1 MVRVYFESYLH
12 AELVATFETEELYNQ
27 CLPMLEAE
35 AKKQRMTV
43 TETIDET
50 FDVKILWG
58 SSPEDDA
65 ELDHQSFNSQAEL
78 DAYMKG
84 VESAEGWMG
93 YEVMT
98 DKEFAKWRKD
108 RGIEPETYI
117 DSGHA
122 EGTFEYSRSEAIAKI
137 KEIAKQD
144 SEFNW
149 DIYNMS
155 EDDVLEIGHNHYSIN
170 LK

>member
-1 MVRVYFESYLH
+1 MVRVYFESNSH

-27 CLPMLEAE
+27 CLPILEAE
-35 AKKQRMTV
+35 AKKQRMIV
-43 TETIDET
+43 TETIDES
-50 FDVKILWG
+50 FDVK
-58 SSPEDDA
+58 
-65 ELDHQSFNSQAEL
+65 
-78 DAYMKG
+78 
-84 VESAEGWMG
+84 
-93 YEVMT
+93 
-98 DKEFAKWRKD
+98 DKS
-108 RGIEPETYI
+108 IEPETYI

-122 EGTFEYSRSEAIAKI
+122 EGTFEYSRSEAITKI

>member
-1 MVRVYFESYLH
+1 MVRVYFESNSH

-27 CLPMLEAE
+27 CLPVLEAE

-50 FDVKILWG
+50 FDV
-58 SSPEDDA
+58 
-65 ELDHQSFNSQAEL
+65 N
-78 DAYMKG
+78 
-84 VESAEGWMG
+84 
-93 YEVMT
+93 
-98 DKEFAKWRKD
+98 
-108 RGIEPETYI
+108 EPETYI

>member
-1 MVRVYFESYLH
+1 MVRVYFESNSH

-27 CLPMLEAE
+27 CLPILEAE
-35 AKKQRMTV
+35 AKKQRMIV

-50 FDVKILWG
+50 FDVK
-58 SSPEDDA
+58 
-65 ELDHQSFNSQAEL
+65 
-78 DAYMKG
+78 
-84 VESAEGWMG
+84 ES
-93 YEVMT
+93 
-98 DKEFAKWRKD
+98 
-108 RGIEPETYI
+108 ETYI

>member
-35 AKKQRMTV
+35 AKKQGMTV
-43 TETIDET
+43 TETVDET

-58 SSPEDDA
+58 SSPEYDS

-93 YEVMT
+93 Y
-98 DKEFAKWRKD
+98 
-108 RGIEPETYI
+108 
-117 DSGHA
+117 
-122 EGTFEYSRSEAIAKI
+122 
-137 KEIAKQD
+137 
-144 SEFNW
+144 
-149 DIYNMS
+149 
-155 EDDVLEIGHNHYSIN
+155 
-170 LK
+170 